1 MSYFWYLLGYETEP
15 GPEPEPEIPDYSEI
29 VASDQQIQI
38 RDSMLNQIKSTFKD
52 YEPVEIFKK
61 PKHRNVRRPSRE
73 TFSWRDIASVNPYA
87 IEEMNP
93 SLITG

>member
-1 MSYFWYLLGYETEP
+1 MSFFWYLLGYQT

-29 VASDQQIQI
+29 VASNQQIQI

-73 TFSWRDIASVNPYA
+73 KFAWRDIASVNPYSL
-87 IEEMNP
+87 EETNP
-93 SLITG
+93 GLL